1 MHAPGPVDNR
11 QPQAPFA
18 LTTVGQMSAASSSV
32 PPAEAAA
39 TAGATAQPPA
49 EGAGTGAAEQPPTE
63 GAGAGATE
71 QPPVA
76 EPETEPVSRL
86 FGSLM
91 PMPPPTTIGEQF
103 PVSFSFKLAV
113 KTREVNFETHAEL
126 DNTFLGAWPAK
137 RPRTT

>member
-1 MHAPGPVDNR
+1 
-11 QPQAPFA
+11 
-18 LTTVGQMSAASSSV
+18 MSAASSNAGAT
-32 PPAEAAA
+32 PEAAA
-39 TAGATAQPPA
+39 NAGATEQPPA
-49 EGAGTGAAEQPPTE
+49 EGAGAGTADQPPTE
-63 GAGAGATE
+63 GDNASATE

-76 EPETEPVSRL
+76 EPEPVSRL

-91 PMPPPTTIGEQF
+91 PMPPPTTIGEEF
-103 PVSFSFKLAV
+103 PVSFSFKSAV